1 MKNKITIIG
10 GGLAGWA
17 TACVFSEN
25 GYQVDIFDK
34 KNQNF
39 GSQQISPNGW
49 LALANLI
56 DIKKVKP
63 FFEPF
68 NNIKIKYMDIN
79 QKVELLSNFNV
90 DSETI
95 NYGSIERES
104 IINLLKNSA
113 VKNNSITVHNSYI
126 KHIIPNTETNEIIDD
141 NGNIFEA
148 KSIIG
153 ADSINGVSRKFVV
166 GSDRRSKQKKV
177 FRGLSFKNN
186 CYQLARN
193 SLQLIIT
200 SQGHFVIYP
209 TIINKKNATNY
220 IFVPTDDKFIPTI
233 IYNKILSYLIPDDIE
248 WKITFS
254 ASICEENNVI
264 HKNGVF
270 LVGDAGTSIPPH
282 TAQAGNQILE
292 DAVFIKN
299 KLQEKNNFNQI
310 INMFIKQR
318 YRKKNIIAK
327 NSAAV
332 GKILSAQKLIG
343 TLRNLSLKSYG
354 NDVVESILNPIWTSN
369 VNE

>member
-79 QKVELLSNFNV
+79 QRVELLSNFNV

-113 VKNNSITVHNSYI
+113 VKNNSITVRNSYV
-126 KHIIPNTETNEIIDD
+126 KHIIPNNETNEIIDD

-153 ADSINGVSRKFVV
+153 ADSINGVSRKFVM
-166 GSDRRSKQKKV
+166 GSDRRSKHKKV

-233 IYNKILSYLIPDDIE
+233 IHDKILSYLIPDDIE

-270 LVGDAGTSIPPH
+270 LVGDAGTSMPPH

-318 YRKKNIIAK
+318 YSKKNIIAK
-327 NSAAV
+327 KSAAV

>member
-1 MKNKITIIG
+1 MKNKISIIG

-34 KNQNF
+34 KNENF

-56 DIKKVKP
+56 DIKKIKP

-68 NNIKIKYMDIN
+68 NNIKIKYMDVN
-79 QKVELLSNFNV
+79 QRVELLSNCNV
-90 DSETI
+90 DNETI

-113 VKNNSITVHNSYI
+113 VKNNSITFHNSYI
-126 KHIIPNTETNEIIDD
+126 KHIIPNAETNEIIDD

-148 KSIIG
+148 KKIIG
-153 ADSINGVSRKFVV
+153 ADSINGVSRKFVM
-166 GSDRRSKQKKV
+166 GSDRRSKHKKV

-200 SQGHFVIYP
+200 TQGHFVIYP

-220 IFVPTDDKFIPTI
+220 IFVPTDDKFIPI
-233 IYNKILSYLIPDDIE
+233 IIHDKILSYLIPDDIE

-254 ASICEENNVI
+254 ANICEENNVI

-270 LVGDAGTSIPPH
+270 LVGDAGTSMPPH
-282 TAQAGNQILE
+282 IAQAGNQILE

-299 KLQEKNNFNQI
+299 KLQEKNSFNQI

-318 YRKKNIIAK
+318 YSKKNIIAK
-327 NSAAV
+327 KSAAV

-369 VNE
+369 VIE

>member
-68 NNIKIKYMDIN
+68 KNIKIKYVDMN
-79 QKVELLSNFNV
+79 HRVELLSNFNV
-90 DSETI
+90 DNETI
-95 NYGSIERES
+95 NYGSIERNS
-104 IINLLKNSA
+104 IIELLKDSA
-113 VKNNSITVHNSYI
+113 VKNNSITIRNSYI
-126 KHIIPNTETNEIIDD
+126 KHIIPNAETNEIIDN

-153 ADSINGVSRKFVV
+153 ADSINGISRKFVI
-166 GSDRRSKQKKV
+166 GSDRKSKHKKV
-177 FRGLSFKNN
+177 FRGISFRNN

-193 SLQLIIT
+193 LLQLIIT
-200 SQGHFVIYP
+200 SHGHFVIYP
-209 TIINKKNATNY
+209 TIINEKNAVNY
-220 IFVPTDDKFIPTI
+220 IFVPTDDKFIPPI
-233 IYNKILSYLIPDDIE
+233 IHDKILSYLIPDDIE

-270 LVGDAGTSIPPH
+270 LVGDAGTSMPPH

-299 KLQEKNNFNQI
+299 KLQEKNNFHQI

-318 YRKKNIIAK
+318 YIKKHIIAK
-327 NSAAV
+327 KSAAV
-332 GKILSAQKLIG
+332 GEILSAQKLIG

-354 NDVVESILNPIWTSN
+354 NEIVESILNPIWTSN

>member
-17 TACVFSEN
+17 AASIFSEN
-25 GYQVDIFDK
+25 GYLVDIFDK

-49 LALANLI
+49 SALTNLI
-56 DIKKVKP
+56 DIKKIKP
-63 FFEPF
+63 FFNPF
-68 NNIKIKYMDIN
+68 NKILIKYMDIN
-79 QKVELLSNFNV
+79 QRVELLCNFNV
-90 DSETI
+90 DNEDI

-104 IINLLKNSA
+104 IIKLLKDNA
-113 VKNNSITVHNSYI
+113 LKNNSIKIYNSYI
-126 KHIIPNTETNEIIDD
+126 NHIIPDNGTNKIIDD
-141 NGNIFEA
+141 NENIFES

-153 ADSINGVSRKFVV
+153 ADSINGISRKFVI
-166 GSDRRSKQKKV
+166 GSGGKSKNKKV
-177 FRGLSFKNN
+177 FRGISFNN
-186 CYQLARN
+186 SSYQLARN

-200 SQGHFVIYP
+200 FNGHFVIYP

-220 IFVPTDDKFIPTI
+220 IFVPTDDRFFPPI
-233 IYNKILSYLIPDDIE
+233 IHNKILSYLIPNDIE

-254 ASICEENNVI
+254 ATISEQNNVI

-270 LVGDAGTSIPPH
+270 LIGDAGTSMPPH

-292 DAVFIKN
+292 DAVFIK
-299 KLQEKNNFNQI
+299 KSLQEKNNFNQMV
-310 INMFIKQR
+310 NMFIKQR
-318 YRKKNIIAK
+318 YLKNNIIAK
-327 NSAAV
+327 KSAVV

-354 NDVVESILNPIWTSN
+354 NDFVESILNPIWTSN
-369 VNE
+369 VNK

>member
-17 TACVFSEN
+17 TASVFSQS
-25 GYQVDIFDK
+25 GYLVDIFDK
-34 KNQNF
+34 ENQNF

-49 LALANLI
+49 LALASLI
-56 DIKKVKP
+56 DIKKIKP

-68 NNIKIKYMDIN
+68 NNIKIKYMDLN

-90 DSETI
+90 DNKTI

-104 IINLLKNSA
+104 IIKLLKDSA
-113 VKNNSITVHNSYI
+113 FKNNSITVHNSYI
-126 KHIIPNTETNEIIDD
+126 KHIIPNNKTNEIIDD
-141 NGNIFEA
+141 NENVFEA

-153 ADSINGVSRKFVV
+153 ADSTNGVSRKFVM
-166 GSDRRSKQKKV
+166 GSNGRSKNKKV
-177 FRGLSFKNN
+177 FRGISFRNSS
-186 CYQLARN
+186 YQLTRN

-200 SQGHFVIYP
+200 SNGHFVIYP

-233 IYNKILSYLIPDDIE
+233 IHDKILSYLIPDDIE
-248 WKITFS
+248 WKITLS
-254 ASICEENNVI
+254 ANVCEENNVF

-270 LVGDAGTSIPPH
+270 LVGDAGTAMPPH

-292 DAVFIKN
+292 DAVFIK
-299 KLQEKNNFNQI
+299 KRLQEKNNFNQM

-318 YRKKNIIAK
+318 YSKKNMIAK
-327 NSAAV
+327 KSGAI

-343 TLRNLSLKSYG
+343 KLRNLSLKSYG
-354 NDVVESILNPIWTSN
+354 NDIVENILNPIWTSN

>member
-17 TACVFSEN
+17 NASVFSNN
-25 GYQVDIFDK
+25 GYLVDIFEK
-34 KNQNF
+34 KNESF

-49 LALANLI
+49 LALAKLI
-56 DIKKVKP
+56 DIKKTKP
-63 FFEPF
+63 FFESF
-68 NNIKIKYMDIN
+68 NKIQIKYMDIN
-79 QKVELLSNFNV
+79 QKVELLCNFNI
-90 DSETI
+90 DNDTT
-95 NYGSIERES
+95 NYGSIERKS
-104 IINLLKNSA
+104 IIKLLKDSA
-113 VKNNSITVHNSYI
+113 LKKKSITVHNSYI
-126 KHIIPNTETNEIIDD
+126 KHIIPNNQTNEIID
-141 NGNIFEA
+141 NNQNIFEA

-153 ADSINGVSRKFVV
+153 ADSINGVSRKFVM
-166 GSDRRSKQKKV
+166 GSDRRSKHKKV

-233 IYNKILSYLIPDDIE
+233 IHDKILSYLIPDDIE

-270 LVGDAGTSIPPH
+270 LVGDAGTSMPPH

-318 YRKKNIIAK
+318 YSKKIKIAK
-327 NSAAV
+327 KSAAV